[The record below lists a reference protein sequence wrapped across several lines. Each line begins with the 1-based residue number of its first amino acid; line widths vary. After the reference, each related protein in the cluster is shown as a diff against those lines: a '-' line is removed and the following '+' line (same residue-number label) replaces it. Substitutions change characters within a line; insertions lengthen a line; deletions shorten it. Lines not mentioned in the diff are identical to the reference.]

1 MNKINIEE
9 ESELGTQTERK
20 TDRINI
26 DPNIIVRKNGG
37 ETVKKKYPYVGY
49 ILLDNVYDATEDNRN
64 IIQDEID
71 NKYNCGQYINL
82 KRDEIGINEDVLFLN
97 EKLRDFGDNKL
108 AEGLKLN
115 LKVHGNGKKVI
126 FCDKK
131 TIDVLK
137 KIAPSIKEFLRKNR
151 QAKLY
156 IQVEACMGANMIP
169 DGKDGY
175 TDLYAELTKLY
186 SHYID
191 RIYCRCCKTG
201 YFNNVYIRQEPLP
214 RYHRGEP
221 CPKGTTTNEPIE
233 KKRKKTTYL
242 QYFPLAKWQERMLD
256 KYGTKKAK
264 SNKNSALGFTKD
276 KGNSCS
282 IF

>member
-1 MNKINIEE
+1 MYR
-9 ESELGTQTERK
+9 L
-20 TDRINI
+20 
-26 DPNIIVRKNGG
+26 
-37 ETVKKKYPYVGY
+37 
-49 ILLDNVYDATEDNRN
+49 
-64 IIQDEID
+64 
-71 NKYNCGQYINL
+71 
-82 KRDEIGINEDVLFLN
+82 
-97 EKLRDFGDNKL
+97 KL
-108 AEGLKLN
+108 AW
-115 LKVHGNGKKVI
+115 
-126 FCDKK
+126 
-131 TIDVLK
+131 
-137 KIAPSIKEFLRKNR
+137 
-151 QAKLY
+151 
-156 IQVEACMGANMIP
+156 GANLIP

-201 YFNNVYIRQEPLP
+201 YFNEVYIRQEPLP
-214 RYHRGEP
+214 RYHRCEP

-233 KKRKKTTYL
+233 EKKKHLSL